1 MDEPQDQ
8 IHDVESQIEPEAFEP
23 GPGEPWGGV
32 AMTIGLILVVVFAVQ
47 NTEAVD
53 VDFLW
58 LSGSFPLSIIILTT
72 AIVSGVVALAGAVFF
87 RRRRHKRRVE
97 KAQLRQLRE

>member
-8 IHDVESQIEPEAFEP
+8 IRDVESVLDEETPAP
-23 GPGEPWGGV
+23 GPGVPWGGI

-72 AIVSGVVALAGAVFF
+72 AVVSGVVALAGAIFF
-87 RRRRHKRRVE
+87 RRRRAKRRAE
-97 KAQLRQLRE
+97 KAHLKKLRE